1 MKNYSFFT
9 DKFLDLKLTKKEIKE
24 RMYNNRKAKGY
35 PEVDYYYEYKKL
47 GGKKNRKKYFE
58 ILDIFLEE
66 TYDIYVDGNMEKHPT
81 REDSLFEV
89 IQQTGISNNE
99 LYRIFN
105 SVDNVTAYT

>member
-1 MKNYSFFT
+1 MKTYSFFT
-9 DKFLDLKLTKKEIKE
+9 DEFLDLKLTKKEIEE

-66 TYDIYVDGNMEKHPT
+66 TYDIFVNGDPSKYWTRNESLEAVMEIT
-81 REDSLFEV
+81 NIDEDELDILFD
-89 IQQTGISNNE
+89 
-99 LYRIFN
+99 